1 MVDIFVTYAD
11 VKLSDIVIQESEVD
25 KVCYVSINEL
35 LDLDISTTC
44 SYIKKLAS
52 KIYEDYQKNS
62 NNN

>member
-52 KIYEDYQKNS
+52 LIKPN
-62 NNN
+62 